1 MPTNNFQELTAEQL
15 RNVIDPSRFQFESTE
30 EVDPLDEVIGQDRAV
45 KALEFGLDVRNKSYN
60 IFVTGQSASGKTTIV
75 KDLLTKRS
83 ADEPVPDDWLMVN
96 NFEDSYRPLSLPLP
110 AGEGVKFS
118 KKMDQLIENLKN
130 EMPRAFETEDYQQ
143 KRSNLMEEFQ
153 QNKREKINALEEKA
167 QEHDIQIQ
175 STNAGFQTVPLVSGQ
190 PIDQETY
197 QKLDDAVKENVDEN
211 IDYVQREI
219 QSSLREINKL
229 EKEFQ
234 EKIHELNKEVTL
246 FVVGHRID
254 NLQEEYDDHNEVIN
268 YLEAVKEDIIENVH
282 DFLQASEAGEG
293 GGQQQL
299 MNMLGQQAN
308 EPDFTKYKVNVLVD
322 NTNTNGAPVIIETNP
337 NYNNIVGRMEKR
349 AKFGAVYSD
358 FTMVQPGSLLD
369 ANGGYLVLDI
379 EGVLTNPFVWDT
391 LKRALRN
398 SEVRIEDVQEQLG
411 YVTVSSLKPE
421 PIPLDVKVI
430 LIGKREIFDLLLKFD
445 DQFEKTFKVRADFD
459 YEAESSDD
467 TVDKFVKFVSRAC
480 REENLTHFSPDGV
493 AALIEMSQ
501 KFVSDQ
507 ERLSLRFGKI
517 VEIITEASYWTTHNG
532 HTLVQREDV
541 EKAFQERRY
550 RSSLAEEKLQDGI
563 LRNIKMIDTTGEE
576 VGQVNALAV
585 FALGDFMFGQPSRIT
600 AETYMGKEGIINIER
615 NAKLSGKIHN
625 KGVEILTGW
634 LGRQF
639 AQDFPLSVNVS
650 VTFEQSY
657 GGVDGDSASSTEAY
671 VILSSLSNIPLKQN
685 LAVTGSVNQK
695 GEIQAIGGVNQKI
708 EGFFDICKER
718 SLTGEQGV
726 LIPKANIKH
735 LMLKNEVVEAITNGE
750 FHIYPVAHI
759 SEGIEILTGFEAG
772 TLDEEGNYPDD
783 SIFGKAKQRL
793 ESYVQR
799 SFALKEKYG
808 ANNQDGDEN

>member
-1 MPTNNFQELTAEQL
+1 MPTQNFQELSADQL
-15 RNVIDPSRFQFESTE
+15 RNVIDPSKFQFKSTE
-30 EVDPLDEVIGQDRAV
+30 EIKPLDEVIGQDRAV

-60 IFVTGQSASGKTTIV
+60 IFVTGLSASGKTTIV
-75 KDLLTKRS
+75 KDLLKKRS

-96 NFEDSYRPLSLPLP
+96 NFEDPYRPISIPLP
-110 AGEGVKFS
+110 AGEGIRFS

-143 KRSNLMEEFQ
+143 KRNNLMEGFQ
-153 QNKREKINALEEKA
+153 QKKREKINALEEKA
-167 QEHDIQIQ
+167 GEHNIQIQ
-175 STNAGFQTVPLVSGQ
+175 TTNAGFQTIPIVNDQ

-197 QKLDDAVKENVDEN
+197 NKLDDDLKAQIDEN
-211 IDYVQREI
+211 IDFVQREI
-219 QSSLREINKL
+219 QSTLREINKL
-229 EKEFQ
+229 EKQFQ

-254 NLQEEYDDHNEVIN
+254 NLQEEYENQSEVQD
-268 YLEAVKEDIIENVH
+268 YLEAVKEDIIENVQ
-282 DFLQASEAGEG
+282 DFLQASDASEG

-299 MNMLGQQAN
+299 MSMLGQQPN

-322 NTNTNGAPVIIETNP
+322 NTNTKGAPVIIETNP
-337 NYNNIVGRMEKR
+337 NYNNIIGRMEKR

-358 FTMVQPGSLLD
+358 FTMIQPGSLLD
-369 ANGGYLVLDI
+369 ANGGYLVLDV

-398 SEVRIEDVQEQLG
+398 CEVRIEDVQEQIG

-430 LIGKREIFDLLLKFD
+430 LIGKREIFDLLLKYD

-459 YEAESSDD
+459 YEAEN
-467 TVDKFVKFVSRAC
+467 TQETIDKFVEFVSRAC

-517 VEIITEASYWTTHNG
+517 VEIITEASYWTNHNG
-532 HTLVQREDV
+532 NKLVEREDV
-541 EKAFQERRY
+541 ERAFQERRY
-550 RSSLAEEKLQDGI
+550 RSSLAEEKLQDNI
-563 LRNIKMIDTTGEE
+563 LREIKMIDTSGEQ

-634 LGRQF
+634 LGKQF

-650 VTFEQSY
+650 ITFEQSY
-657 GGVDGDSASSTEAY
+657 GGIDGDSASSTEAY
-671 VILSSLSNIPLKQN
+671 AILSSLSNAALKQN
-685 LAVTGSVNQK
+685 LAVTGSMNQK
-695 GEIQAIGGVNQKI
+695 GEVQAIGGVNQKI

-718 SLTGEQGV
+718 GLTGDQGV
-726 LIPKANIKH
+726 LIPKSNVKH
-735 LMLKNEVVEAITNGE
+735 LMLKNEVLEAVSEGT
-750 FHIYPVAHI
+750 FHIYPVTHI
-759 SEGIEILTGFEAG
+759 TEGIEILTGTEAG
-772 TLDEEGNYPDD
+772 ELDDQGNYPAD
-783 SIFGKAKQRL
+783 SIFGKAKERL
-793 ESYVQR
+793 EDYVKR
-799 SFALKEKYG
+799 SFALKDKYG
-808 ANNQDGDEN
+808 PGNHDEDEG

>member
-1 MPTNNFQELTAEQL
+1 MSTNTFQELTAEQL
-15 RNVIDPSRFQFESTE
+15 RNVIDPSRFQFKSTE
-30 EVDPLDEVIGQDRAV
+30 EIESLDEVIGQDRAV
-45 KALEFGLDVRNKSYN
+45 KALEFGLDVQNKSYN

-96 NFEDSYRPLSLPLP
+96 NFEDSYRPLSFPLP

-118 KKMDQLIENLKN
+118 KKMDQLIENLKK

-153 QNKREKINALEEKA
+153 QKKREKINALEEKA
-167 QEHDIQIQ
+167 QDHEIQIQ
-175 STNAGFQTVPLVSGQ
+175 STNAGFQTIPLVDGQ

-197 QKLDDAVKENVDEN
+197 QKLDDDVKEKVDKN
-211 IDYVQREI
+211 IDFVQREI

-254 NLQEEYDDHNEVIN
+254 NLQEEYEDHDEVIN

-282 DFLQASEAGEG
+282 DFLQASESGEG

-299 MNMLGQQAN
+299 MNMLGQQSN

-322 NTNTNGAPVIIETNP
+322 NTNTDGAPVIIETNP

-398 SEVRIEDVQEQLG
+398 SEIRIEDVQEQLG
-411 YVTVSSLKPE
+411 YVTVSSLKPK
-421 PIPLDVKVI
+421 PIPLNVKVI
-430 LIGKREIFDLLLKFD
+430 LIGRREIFDLLLQYD

-459 YEAESSDD
+459 YEVETNDD
-467 TVDKFVKFVSRAC
+467 TIDKFVQFVSRAC
-480 REENLTHFSPDGV
+480 REENLTHFSPEGI

-517 VEIITEASYWTTHNG
+517 VEIITEASYWTQQNG
-532 HTLVQREDV
+532 NTLVEREDV

-563 LRNIKMIDTTGEE
+563 LRDIKMIDTTGNE

-650 VTFEQSY
+650 ITFEQSY

-671 VILSSLSNIPLKQN
+671 AILSSLANVPLKQN

-695 GEIQAIGGVNQKI
+695 GEVQAIGGVNQKI
-708 EGFFDICKER
+708 EGFFDICRER
-718 SLTGEQGV
+718 GLTGDQGV

-735 LMLKNEVVEAITNGE
+735 LMLKNEVVESIENGE
-750 FHIYPVAHI
+750 FHVYPVAHI
-759 SEGIEILTGFEAG
+759 SEGIEILTGLKAG
-772 TLDEEGNYPDD
+772 EPDEEGNYPED
-783 SIFGKAKQRL
+783 SIFGKAKARL
-793 ESYVQR
+793 ENYVQR

-808 ANNQDGDEN
+808 SSNENGEDA

>member
-1 MPTNNFQELTAEQL
+1 MPTNNFQELKAEQL

-30 EVDPLDEVIGQDRAV
+30 EVDSLDEVIGQDRAV

-110 AGEGVKFS
+110 AGEGMKFS

-143 KRSNLMEEFQ
+143 KRTNLMEEFQ
-153 QNKREKINALEEKA
+153 QKKREKINALEEKA

-175 STNAGFQTVPLVSGQ
+175 STNAGFQTVPLVNGE

-197 QKLDDAVKENVDEN
+197 QKLDDDVKEDVDKN
-211 IDYVQREI
+211 IDFVQREI

-254 NLQEEYDDHNEVIN
+254 NLQEEYDEHDEVID

-282 DFLQASEAGEG
+282 DFLQASDAGEG

-299 MNMLGQQAN
+299 MSMLGQQSN

-322 NTNTNGAPVIIETNP
+322 NTNTDGAPVIIETNP

-398 SEVRIEDVQEQLG
+398 SEIRIEDVQEQLG

-421 PIPLDVKVI
+421 PIPLNVKVI

-459 YEAESSDD
+459 YEAETSDD

-532 HTLVQREDV
+532 NTLVQREDV

-671 VILSSLSNIPLKQN
+671 AILSSLANIPLKQN

-718 SLTGEQGV
+718 GLTGDQGV

-735 LMLKNEVVEAITNGE
+735 LMLKNEVIDAITNGE

-759 SEGIEILTGFEAG
+759 SEGIEILTGLEAG
-772 TLDEEGNYPDD
+772 ELDESGNYPDD
-783 SIFGKAKQRL
+783 SIFGKAKKRL

-808 ANNQDGDEN
+808 SNNQDGEER